1 MVGSKKSSKANS
13 PSEFELQIL
22 GVLWEHGPLT
32 VRQVMEKLTD
42 GKTRAYT
49 SVLSVM
55 QVMHKKG
62 LIKPLKQR
70 EGLAHIYE
78 AKIAREKVAKP
89 LLKGLV
95 TRVFGGRT
103 GDVVQHLLAEGDV
116 DAEEIADLRS
126 LLDDLEKRSG
136 KSKTNSKK
144 KGRTK

>member
-1 MVGSKKSSKANS
+1 MVGSGKASKANS

-55 QVMHKKG
+55 QVMHKKR

-70 EGLAHIYE
+70 EGLAHVYE
-78 AKIAREKVAKP
+78 AKVAREKVAKP

-103 GDVVQHLLAEGDV
+103 GDVVQHLLADGNV
-116 DAEEIADLRS
+116 DAKEIADLRAM
-126 LLDDLEKRSG
+126 LDDLEKRNG
-136 KSKTNSKK
+136 KPKAKGGK
-144 KGRTK
+144 KGEKK